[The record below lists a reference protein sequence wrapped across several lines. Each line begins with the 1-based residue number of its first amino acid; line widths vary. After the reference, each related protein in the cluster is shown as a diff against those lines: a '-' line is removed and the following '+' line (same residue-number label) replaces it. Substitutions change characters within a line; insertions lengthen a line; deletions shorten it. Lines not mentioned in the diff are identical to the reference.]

1 MERIDICSCTIIANS
16 NHKHSVMK
24 NYIKHFNEID
34 IHDVPE
40 VGGKNASLGEMF
52 QKLTSKGVQVPDGF
66 ATTSDAYWL
75 FLEEAK
81 LKDKIFNELEN
92 LDKKDFSNLRQI
104 GTSIRNTIAQASFP
118 QAIKMSVEKGYDAL
132 VKKYGKEISLAVRSS
147 ATAEDLPN
155 ASFAGQQETYLN
167 VKGFDELIAACH
179 KCYASLF
186 TDRAIKYREDNH
198 FDQTKVALSIGIQ
211 LMVRS
216 DLAASGVNFTLDPD
230 TGFDKVVLVSSIWG
244 LGENIVQGSINP
256 DEYFVFKPSLKNGI
270 RQPIISRK
278 LGSKEKT
285 MIYDPSGSGTVNLDT
300 KKQKQDQFVLTD
312 AEVLK
317 LAEWSMIIEEH
328 YGRPMDIEWAKDGV
342 LNELFIVQARPETV
356 QSAIKDKLKITTYK
370 LLKKGKEIT
379 RGMGLG
385 NKISAGK
392 ARILHSPKESDKLQP
407 GEILVTEK
415 TDPDWDPIL
424 KKAAGIITDQG
435 GRTSH
440 AAIVAR
446 EVGVAAIVGSVNAT
460 KTIKDGQEITISCA
474 DGDTGI
480 VYDGILKWYETEVD
494 TKSLKKPETQP
505 MLILADPDQAFRLS
519 FYPAEGVGLMRLEFV
534 INNSIQIHPMALR
547 HFETLKDASAKKEIE
562 KLTHHYP
569 DKADYFVHKLAE
581 GVATIAAAFYP
592 KDVIVR
598 TSDFKSNEY
607 ANLIGG
613 TEFEPV
619 ESNPMIGFRGASRY
633 YHPRYQQAFELECK
647 AMKMVREDMG
657 FDNVKIMIPFC
668 RTLKEAEKVV
678 SLMAENGLK
687 RGENGLQLY
696 MMTEI
701 PNNVILAEEFAQYFD
716 GFSIGSNDLTQLTL
730 GVDRDSELLSDI
742 FDINDP
748 GVKKMIAMVIASA
761 HKTQTKIGLCGQAP
775 SDYPEFAQFLVEN
788 GINSISFNPD
798 ALISGIKNIN
808 TAEEHKVVFGMAES
822 SN

>member
-1 MERIDICSCTIIANS
+1 
-16 NHKHSVMK
+16 MK
-24 NYIKHFNEID
+24 FIKRFNEID
-34 IHDVPE
+34 ILDVPL

-52 QKLTSKGVQVPDGF
+52 QKLTSKGVHIPDGF
-66 ATTSDAYWL
+66 AVTAPAYWY
-75 FLEEAK
+75 FLEKAQIKDRLFALLAK
-81 LKDKIFNELEN
+81 LDT
-92 LDKKDFSNLRQI
+92 KDFSNLKEI
-104 GTSIRNTIAQASFP
+104 GLQARELILKADFP
-118 QAIKMSVEKGYDAL
+118 TAIKTAVEEGYEEL
-132 VKKYGKEISLAVRSS
+132 SKKYKGALSLAVRSS

-167 VKGFDELIAACH
+167 VKGKEELIAACH

-198 FDQTKVALSIGIQ
+198 FDQTKVALSIGVQ

-230 TGFDKVVLVSSIWG
+230 TGFDQVVLVSSIWG
-244 LGENIVQGSINP
+244 LGENIVQGSVNP
-256 DEYFVFKPSLKNGI
+256 DEYFVFKPSMKKGI
-270 RQPIISRK
+270 RQPIISRQ
-278 LGSKEKT
+278 LGTKEKT
-285 MIYDPSGSGTVNLDT
+285 MVYDASGSGTVNLDT
-300 KKQKQDQFVLTD
+300 AKEKQEQFVLSD
-312 AEVLK
+312 QEVLK
-317 LAEWSMIIEEH
+317 LTEWSMIIEAH
-328 YGRPMDIEWAKDGV
+328 YKRPMDIEWAKDGQT
-342 LNELFIVQARPETV
+342 NELFIVQARPETV
-356 QSAIKDKLKITTYK
+356 QSAIKDKLKITTFS
-370 LLKKGKEIT
+370 LLEKGREIT

-392 ARILHSPKESDKLQP
+392 ARILRSPQESDKLQK

-446 EVGVAAIVGSVNAT
+446 EVGAAAIVGTVNAT
-460 KTIKDGQEITISCA
+460 KVIKDGQEITISCA
-474 DGDTGI
+474 EGDTGI
-480 VYDGILKWYETEVD
+480 VYEGLLKWEENEVD
-494 TKSLKKPETQP
+494 TSSLKKPKTQP
-505 MLILADPDQAFRLS
+505 MLILADPEQAFKLS
-519 FYPAEGVGLMRLEFV
+519 FYPAAGVGLMRLEFV
-534 INNSIQIHPMALR
+534 INNAIQIHPMALK
-547 HFETLKDASAKKEIE
+547 HFDTLKDASAKRKIE

-569 DKADYFVHKLAE
+569 NKEDYFIHRLAE

-592 KDVIVR
+592 RDVIVR

-613 TEFEPV
+613 KEFEPV

-633 YHPRYQQAFELECK
+633 YHPKYQEAFEMECK
-647 AMKMVREDMG
+647 SMKMVREDMG

-678 SLMAENGLK
+678 NLMANNGLK
-687 RGENGLQLY
+687 RGENGLELY

-701 PNNVILAEEFAQYFD
+701 PNNVILAEQFARFFN

-730 GVDRDSELLSDI
+730 GVDRDSELLSGI

-748 GVKKMIAMVIASA
+748 GVKEMIAMVLAA
-761 HKTQTKIGLCGQAP
+761 ARKTHTKIGLCGQAP

-788 GINSISFNPD
+788 GIDSISFNPD

-808 TAEEHKVVFGMAES
+808 TAEGSRATFGLATS

>member
-1 MERIDICSCTIIANS
+1 
-16 NHKHSVMK
+16 MK

-52 QKLTSKGVQVPDGF
+52 QKLTSKGVQIPDGF
-66 ATTSDAYWL
+66 ATTSEAYWL

-81 LKDKIFNELEN
+81 VKDIIFKELEK
-92 LDKKDFSNLRQI
+92 LDKKNFSNLREI
-104 GTSIRNTIAQASFP
+104 GTSIRDTIAKAEFP
-118 QAIKMSVEKGYDAL
+118 PAIKISVEKGYDAL

-167 VKGFDELIAACH
+167 VKGIDELIIACH

-256 DEYFVFKPSLKNGI
+256 DEYFVFKPSLKKGI

-285 MIYDPSGSGTVNLDT
+285 MIYDPSGSGIVNLDT
-300 KKQKQDQFVLTD
+300 KKEKQEQFVLTD

-328 YGRPMDIEWAKDGV
+328 YGRPMDIEWAKDGQ

-356 QSAIKDKLKITTYK
+356 QSNVKDKLKITTFK
-370 LLKKGKEIT
+370 LLEKGKEIT

-392 ARILHSPKESDKLQP
+392 ARILHSPKDSDKLQP

-446 EVGVAAIVGSVNAT
+446 EVGAAAIVGSINAT

-474 DGDTGI
+474 EGDAGI
-480 VYDGILKWYETEVD
+480 VYDGILKWDEKEID
-494 TKSLKKPETQP
+494 IKSLKKPETQP
-505 MLILADPDQAFRLS
+505 MLILADPDQAFKLS
-519 FYPAEGVGLMRLEFV
+519 FYPTEGVGLMRLEFV

-547 HFETLKDASAKKEIE
+547 HFDRIQDKQVSEKIE

-613 TEFEPV
+613 SEFEPL

-633 YHPRYQQAFELECK
+633 YHPKYQEAFELECK

-657 FDNVKIMIPFC
+657 LDNVKIMIPFC

-678 SLMAENGLK
+678 TLMADYGLK

-701 PNNVILAEEFAQYFD
+701 PNNVILAEEFAQHFD

-761 HKTQTKIGLCGQAP
+761 HKTHTKIGLCGQAP

-788 GINSISFNPD
+788 GINSISFSPD
-798 ALISGIKNIN
+798 ALIAGIKNIN
-808 TAEEHKVVFGMAES
+808 TAEESKVEFGLAES

>member
-1 MERIDICSCTIIANS
+1 
-16 NHKHSVMK
+16 MK

-34 IHDVPE
+34 INDVPE

-66 ATTSDAYWL
+66 ATTSEAYWL

-81 LKDKIFNELEN
+81 LKDKIFKELEK
-92 LDKKDFSNLRQI
+92 LDLKEFSNLREI
-104 GTSIRNTIAQASFP
+104 GANIRDTISKGEFP
-118 QAIKMSVEKGYDAL
+118 NAIKSSIEQGYTKLVE
-132 VKKYGKEISLAVRSS
+132 KYGKDISLAVRSS

-167 VKGFDELIAACH
+167 VKGLDELINACH

-230 TGFDKVVLVSSIWG
+230 TGFDKVVLVTSIWG
-244 LGENIVQGSINP
+244 LGENIVQGSVNP
-256 DEYFVFKPSLKNGI
+256 DEYFVFKPSLKKGI

-285 MIYDPSGSGTVNLDT
+285 MIYDASGSGTVNLDT
-300 KKQKQDQFVLTD
+300 KKDKQEQFVLSD

-317 LAEWSMIIEEH
+317 LAQWSIIIEEH
-328 YGRPMDIEWAKDGV
+328 YGRPMDIEWAKDGQI
-342 LNELFIVQARPETV
+342 NELFIVQARPETV
-356 QSAIKDKLKITTYK
+356 QSAKKNKLKITTYS

-392 ARILHSPKESDKLQP
+392 ARILHSPKESDKLQY

-424 KKAAGIITDQG
+424 KKSAGIITDQG

-446 EVGVAAIVGSVNAT
+446 EVGVAAIVGTINAT
-460 KTIKDGQEITISCA
+460 KTIKDGQEITISCSE
-474 DGDTGI
+474 GDTGV
-480 VYDGILKWYETEVD
+480 VYDGILKWDETEVD
-494 TKSLKKPETQP
+494 TKTLKKPKTQP
-505 MLILADPDQAFRLS
+505 MLILADPEQAFKLS
-519 FYPAEGVGLMRLEFV
+519 FYPSEGVGLMRLEFV
-534 INNSIQIHPMALR
+534 INNAIQIHPMALK
-547 HFETLKDASAKKEIE
+547 HFDTLKDASAKKEIE

-569 DKADYFVHKLAE
+569 NKSDYFVQKLAE
-581 GVATIAAAFYP
+581 GIATIAAAFYP

-613 TEFEPV
+613 KEFEPL

-633 YHPRYQQAFELECK
+633 YHPKYKEAFELECK
-647 AMKMVREDMG
+647 ALKMVREDMG

-678 SLMAENGLK
+678 NILAENGLK

-701 PNNVILAEEFAQYFD
+701 PNNVILAEEFAKFFD

-742 FDINDP
+742 FDINDL
-748 GVKKMIAMVIASA
+748 GVKKMIAMAIASA
-761 HKTQTKIGLCGQAP
+761 RKTHTKIGLCGQAP

-798 ALISGIKNIN
+798 ALIKGIKNIN
-808 TAEEHKVVFGMAES
+808 IAEVSRLTFGLAES

>member
-1 MERIDICSCTIIANS
+1 
-16 NHKHSVMK
+16 MK
-24 NYIKHFNEID
+24 NYIRHFNEID
-34 IHDVPE
+34 ISNIPE
-40 VGGKNASLGEMF
+40 VGGKNASLGEMY

-66 ATTSDAYWL
+66 ATTSEAYWL
-75 FLEEAK
+75 FLKEAG
-81 LKDKIFNELEN
+81 LKDFIFMEMEK
-92 LDKKDFSNLRQI
+92 LDKKDFSNLREV
-104 GTSIRNTIAQASFP
+104 GTAIRNKIAKAQFP
-118 QAIKMSVEKGYDAL
+118 EAIKTSVEKGYITM
-132 VKKYGKEISLAVRSS
+132 VKKYGPEISLAVRSS

-167 VKGFDELIAACH
+167 VRGFDELIAASH

-186 TDRAIKYREDNH
+186 TDRAIKYREDNN
-198 FDQTKVALSIGIQ
+198 FDQTTVALSIGIQ

-216 DLAASGVNFTLDPD
+216 DLASSGVNFTLDPD
-230 TGFDKVVLVSSIWG
+230 SGFDQVVLISSIWG
-244 LGENIVQGSINP
+244 LGENIVQGSVNP
-256 DEYFVFKPSLKNGI
+256 DEYFVFKPSVKKGI

-285 MIYDPSGSGTVNLDT
+285 MIYDTSGSGTLNLNT
-300 KKQKQDQFVLTD
+300 KIEKQEQFVLTEP
-312 AEVLK
+312 EVIK
-317 LAEWSMIIEEH
+317 LAEWAIIIEEH
-328 YGRPMDIEWAKDGV
+328 YGRPMDIEWAKDG
-342 LNELFIVQARPETV
+342 LTNELFIVQARPETV
-356 QSAIKDKLKITTYK
+356 QSAKKNKLRIATYT
-370 LLKKGKEIT
+370 LLEKSREIT
-379 RGMGLG
+379 SGMGLG

-392 ARILHSPKESDKLQP
+392 ARIIHSPLESDKLQP

-446 EVGVAAIVGSVNAT
+446 EVGAAAIVGTLNAT
-460 KTIKDGQEITISCA
+460 KTITDGQYITISCA
-474 DGDTGI
+474 DGDTGV
-480 VYDGILKWYETEVD
+480 VYEGILKWDEKVVD
-494 TKSLKKPETQP
+494 TTTLKKPSTQP
-505 MLILADPDQAFRLS
+505 MLILADPEQAFKLS
-519 FYPAEGVGLMRLEFV
+519 FYPTAGVGLMRLEFV
-534 INNSIQIHPMALR
+534 INNSIQIHPMALKR
-547 HFETLKDASAKKEIE
+547 FDTLKDVSAKKLID

-581 GVATIAAAFYP
+581 GIATISAAFYP

-613 TEFEPV
+613 KEFEPI

-633 YHPRYQQAFELECK
+633 YHPKYQEAFELECK

-657 FDNVKIMIPFC
+657 FNNVKIMIPFC

-678 SLMAENGLK
+678 GIMEDYGLK

-701 PNNVILAEEFAQYFD
+701 PNNVILAEEFSQFFD

-742 FDINDP
+742 FDPKDP

-761 HKTQTKIGLCGQAP
+761 RKTNTKIGLCGQAP
-775 SDYPEFAQFLVEN
+775 SDYPEFAQFLVEQR
-788 GINSISFNPD
+788 INSISFNPD
-798 ALISGIKNIN
+798 ALIAGIKNIN
-808 TAEEHKVVFGMAES
+808 TAEESKISFGMAES

>member
-1 MERIDICSCTIIANS
+1 MNDNS
-16 NHKHSVMK
+16 IHKHSVMK
-24 NYIKHFNEID
+24 NYIKYFNEID

-81 LKDKIFNELEN
+81 IKDKIFNELEN
-92 LDKKDFSNLRQI
+92 LDKKDFSNLRKI
-104 GTSIRNTIAQASFP
+104 GTSIRNTIAQAQFP
-118 QAIKMSVEKGYDAL
+118 QSIKMSVEKGYDAL
-132 VKKYGKEISLAVRSS
+132 VKKYGKDISLAVRSS

-256 DEYFVFKPSLKNGI
+256 DEYFVFKPSLKKGI

-285 MIYDPSGSGTVNLDT
+285 MIYDSSGSGTVNLDT
-300 KKQKQDQFVLTD
+300 KKEKQEQFVLTD
-312 AEVLK
+312 SEVVK
-317 LAEWSMIIEEH
+317 LAEWSIIIEEH
-328 YGRPMDIEWAKDGV
+328 YGRPMDIEWAKDGI

-356 QSAIKDKLKITTYK
+356 QSAIKDKLKITTFK
-370 LLKKGKEIT
+370 LREKGKEIT

-480 VYDGILKWYETEVD
+480 VYDGILKWEENEVD
-494 TKSLKKPETQP
+494 TKFLKKPETQP
-505 MLILADPDQAFRLS
+505 MLILADPDQAFKLS
-519 FYPAEGVGLMRLEFV
+519 FYPSEGVGLMRLEFV

-547 HFETLKDASAKKEIE
+547 HFETLKDASTKKEIE

-633 YHPRYQQAFELECK
+633 YHSRYQEAFELECK

-668 RTLKEAEKVV
+668 RTIKEAEKVV
-678 SLMAENGLK
+678 NLMAENGLK

-742 FDINDP
+742 FDINDL

-761 HKTQTKIGLCGQAP
+761 HKTHTKIGLCGQAP

-798 ALISGIKNIN
+798 ALITGIKNIN
-808 TAEEHKVVFGMAES
+808 TAEGHKVVFGMAES

>member
-1 MERIDICSCTIIANS
+1 MQNF
-16 NHKHSVMK
+16 
-24 NYIKHFNEID
+24 IKHFNQID
-34 IHDVPE
+34 IHDIPE

-52 QKLTSKGVQVPDGF
+52 QKLTSKGVNVPDGF
-66 ATTSDAYWL
+66 ATTSAAYWH
-75 FLEEAK
+75 FVEEAQIK
-81 LKDKIFNELEN
+81 DTILKELEKLN
-92 LDKKDFSNLRQI
+92 KKDFSNLRAV
-104 GTSIRNTIAQASFP
+104 GTSIRNAIAKAEFP
-118 QAIKMSVEKGYDAL
+118 EAIKTSVEKGFESL

-167 VKGFDELIAACH
+167 VRGIDELIVACH

-198 FDQTKVALSIGIQ
+198 FDQTKVALSIGVQ

-216 DLAASGVNFTLDPD
+216 DLACSGVNFTLDPD
-230 TGFDKVVLVSSIWG
+230 TGFDQVVLVSSIWG
-244 LGENIVQGSINP
+244 LGENIVQGNINP
-256 DEYFVFKPSLKNGI
+256 DEYFVFKPSLKNSI
-270 RQPIISRK
+270 RQPIISRQ

-285 MIYDPSGSGTVNLDT
+285 MVYDSKGSGTINLDT
-300 KKQKQDQFVLTD
+300 SAEKKEQYVLTET
-312 AEVLK
+312 EVIK
-317 LAEWSMIIEEH
+317 LAQWSMIIEEH
-328 YGRPMDIEWAKDGV
+328 YKRPMDIEWAKDG
-342 LNELFIVQARPETV
+342 LTNELFIVQARPETV
-356 QSAIKDKLKITTYK
+356 QSANKDKLKITTYT
-370 LLKKGKEIT
+370 LLEKGKELT

-385 NKISAGK
+385 NKISSGK
-392 ARILHSPKESDKLQP
+392 ARVLHSPKESDKLQS
-407 GEILVTEK
+407 GEILVTER
-415 TDPDWDPIL
+415 TDPDWDPIM
-424 KKAAGIITDQG
+424 KRAAGIITDQG

-446 EVGVAAIVGSVNAT
+446 EVGAAAIVGSLNAT
-460 KTIKDGQEITISCA
+460 KVIKDGQEITISCA
-474 DGDTGI
+474 EGDTGI
-480 VYDGILKWYETEVD
+480 VYEGILKWDEKEVD
-494 TKSLKKPETQP
+494 TKALKKPETQP
-505 MLILADPDQAFRLS
+505 MLILADPDQAFKLS
-519 FYPAEGVGLMRLEFV
+519 FYPTEGVGLMRLEFV
-534 INNSIQIHPMALR
+534 INNSIQIHPMALK
-547 HFETLKDASAKKEIE
+547 HFDTLQDIIAKKDIE

-569 DKADYFVHKLAE
+569 NKADYFVHKLAE
-581 GVATIAAAFYP
+581 GVGTIAAAFYP

-613 TEFEPV
+613 KEFEPV

-633 YHPRYQQAFELECK
+633 YHPKYQEAFELECR

-657 FDNVKIMIPFC
+657 FTNVKIMIPFC

-678 SLMAENGLK
+678 NLMAKNGLK
-687 RGENGLQLY
+687 QGENDLQLY

-701 PNNVILAEEFAQYFD
+701 PNNVILAEEFAKFFD

-748 GVKKMIAMVIASA
+748 GVKKMVASVIASA
-761 HKTQTKIGLCGQAP
+761 HKTHTKIGLCGQAP
-775 SDYPEFAQFLVEN
+775 SDYPEFAQFLVEH

-798 ALISGIKNIN
+798 ALISGIENIN
-808 TAEEHKVVFGMAES
+808 TAEESKVSFGMAES

>member
-1 MERIDICSCTIIANS
+1 
-16 NHKHSVMK
+16 MK
-24 NYIKHFNEID
+24 NYIKHFSEID
-34 IHDVPE
+34 IHDIPS

-52 QKLTSKGVQVPDGF
+52 QKLTSKNVQVPDGF
-66 ATTSDAYWL
+66 AITSDAYWHY
-75 FLEEAK
+75 LEQSD
-81 LKDKIFNELEN
+81 LKETIFKELN
-92 LDKKDFSNLRQI
+92 TLNKKDFSNLKKI
-104 GTSIRNTIAQASFP
+104 GAAIRTDFSKVELPN
-118 QAIKMSVEKGYDAL
+118 AIKGAIEEGYFDL
-132 VKKYGKEISLAVRSS
+132 IKKHGAEISLAVRSS
-147 ATAEDLPN
+147 ATAEDLPT
-155 ASFAGQQETYLN
+155 ASFAGQQESYLN
-167 VKGFDELIAACH
+167 VKGLDELIVACK

-186 TDRAIKYREDNH
+186 TDRAIKYREDNG
-198 FDQTKVALSIGIQ
+198 FDHKKVALSIGVQ

-216 DLAASGVNFTLDPD
+216 DLACSGVNFTLDPD

-256 DEYFVFKPSLKNGI
+256 DEYFVFKPSLKKGKQ
-270 RQPIISRK
+270 QPIISRK

-285 MIYDPSGSGTVNLDT
+285 MIYDASGSGTVNLDT
-300 KKQKQDQFVLTD
+300 KIEKQEQFVLTD
-312 AEVLK
+312 AEVIK
-317 LAEWSMIIEEH
+317 LAQWSVIIEEH
-328 YGRPMDIEWAKDGV
+328 YGRPMDIEWAKDGKS
-342 LNELFIVQARPETV
+342 NELFIVQARPETV
-356 QSAIKDKLKITTYK
+356 QSAIRNRLKIKTYA
-370 LLKKGKEIT
+370 LLEKSKEIT

-385 NKISAGK
+385 NKIAAGK
-392 ARILHSPKESDKLQP
+392 ARILLSPKESDKLQP
-407 GEILVTEK
+407 GEILITEK

-424 KKAAGIITDQG
+424 KKAAGIITNQG

-446 EVGVAAIVGSVNAT
+446 EVGVAAIVGSINAT
-460 KTIKDGQEITISCA
+460 QVIKDGQEITISCA
-474 DGDTGI
+474 EGNTGV
-480 VYDGILKWYETEVD
+480 VYDGILKWKESEVNIK
-494 TKSLKKPETQP
+494 TLKTPKTQA
-505 MLILADPDQAFRLS
+505 MLILADPEQAFKLS
-519 FYPAEGVGLMRLEFV
+519 FYPSSGVGLMRLEFV
-534 INNSIQIHPMALR
+534 INNSIQIHPMALK
-547 HFETLKDASAKKEIE
+547 HFELIKDEKVRAKIE

-569 DKADYFVHKLAE
+569 NKEDYFVNKLAE

-613 TEFEPV
+613 HQFEPI

-633 YHPRYQQAFELECK
+633 YHPKYQDAFELECK
-647 AMKMVREDMG
+647 ALKIVREVMG
-657 FDNVKIMIPFC
+657 LDNIKIMIPFC
-668 RTLKEAEKVV
+668 RTLKEADKVV
-678 SLMAENGLK
+678 RLLEKNGLK

-701 PNNVILAEEFAQYFD
+701 PNNVILAEEFAQFFD

-730 GVDRDSELLSDI
+730 GVDRDSQLLSAI

-761 HKTQTKIGLCGQAP
+761 HKTHTKIGLCGQAP

-788 GINSISFNPD
+788 GINSISFNLD

-808 TAEEHKVVFGMAES
+808 KAEASEVSLGIAAS

>member
-1 MERIDICSCTIIANS
+1 MI
-16 NHKHSVMK
+16 

-34 IHDVPE
+34 IGNVQE
-40 VGGKNASLGEMF
+40 VGGKNASLGEMY
-52 QKLTSKGVQVPDGF
+52 QKLTSKGIQVPDGF
-66 ATTSDAYWL
+66 ATTTEAYWL
-75 FLEEAK
+75 FLKEAK
-81 LKDKIFNELEN
+81 LLDFIFGEIEK
-92 LDKKDFSNLRQI
+92 LDKEDFSNLREV
-104 GTSIRNTIAQASFP
+104 GSAIRQEIAQAEFP
-118 QAIKMSVEKGYDAL
+118 EATKNSVANGYNAL
-132 VKKYGKEISLAVRSS
+132 VKKYGNEISLAVRSS

-167 VKGFDELIAACH
+167 VKGIDGLIAACH

-198 FDQTKVALSIGIQ
+198 FDQTKVALSIGVQ

-216 DLAASGVNFTLDPD
+216 DLASSGVNFTLDPD

-244 LGENIVQGSINP
+244 LGENIVQGSVNP
-256 DEYFVFKPSLKNGI
+256 DEYFVYKPSLKNSI

-285 MIYDPSGSGTVNLDT
+285 MIYDSSGSGTLNLDT
-300 KKQKQDQFVLTD
+300 KIEKQEKFVLTD
-312 AEVLK
+312 AEVVK
-317 LAEWSMIIEEH
+317 LANWSIIIEEH
-328 YGRPMDIEWAKDGV
+328 YGRPMDIEWAKDG
-342 LNELFIVQARPETV
+342 LTNELFIVQARPETV
-356 QSAIKDKLKITTYK
+356 QSAKKDKLKISTYS
-370 LLKKGKEIT
+370 LIDKGKEIT

-385 NKISAGK
+385 NKIAAGK
-392 ARILHSPKESDKLQP
+392 ARIIHSPLESYKLRP
-407 GEILVTEK
+407 GEILITEK

-446 EVGVAAIVGSVNAT
+446 EVGAAAIVGTLNAT
-460 KTIKDGQEITISCA
+460 KTITDGQQITISCA
-474 DGDTGI
+474 DGDTGV
-480 VYDGILKWYETEVD
+480 VYDGILKWDEKTVD
-494 TKSLKKPETQP
+494 TKSLKKPATQP
-505 MLILADPDQAFRLS
+505 MLILADPEQAFKLS
-519 FYPAEGVGLMRLEFV
+519 FYPSAGVGLMRLEFV
-534 INNSIQIHPMALR
+534 INNSIQIHPMALK
-547 HFETLKDASAKKEIE
+547 HFDNLKDTSVRTLIE
-562 KLTHHYP
+562 KLTNHYP

-581 GVATIAAAFYP
+581 GIATIAAAFHP

-613 TEFEPV
+613 KEFEPV

-633 YHPRYQQAFELECK
+633 YHPKYQEAFELECK
-647 AMKMVREDMG
+647 ALKMVREDMG
-657 FDNVKIMIPFC
+657 LNNVKIMIPFC

-678 SLMAENGLK
+678 ALMAHYGLK
-687 RGENGLQLY
+687 RGENGLELF

-701 PNNVILAEEFAQYFD
+701 PNNVILAEEFSRFFD

-730 GVDRDSELLSDI
+730 GVDRDSELLGDI
-742 FDINDP
+742 FDTNDP

-761 HKTQTKIGLCGQAP
+761 HKTNTKIGLCGQAP
-775 SDYPEFAQFLVEN
+775 SDYPEFAQFLVEA

-798 ALISGIKNIN
+798 ALIEGIRNIN
-808 TAEEHKVVFGMAES
+808 MAEQSKISFGMAES

>member
-1 MERIDICSCTIIANS
+1 
-16 NHKHSVMK
+16 MK
-24 NYIKHFNEID
+24 NYIKYFNEID
-34 IHDVPE
+34 ITNIPE
-40 VGGKNASLGEMF
+40 VGGKNASLGEMY

-66 ATTSDAYWL
+66 ATTSEAYWL
-75 FLEEAK
+75 FLKEAA
-81 LKDKIFNELEN
+81 LKDFIFMEMEK
-92 LDKKDFSNLRQI
+92 LDKKDFSNLREV
-104 GTSIRNTIAQASFP
+104 GSAIRNKIAKATFP
-118 QAIKMSVEKGYDAL
+118 EAIKNSVEKGYSAL
-132 VKKYGKEISLAVRSS
+132 VQKYGPEITLAVRSS

-186 TDRAIKYREDNH
+186 TNRAIKYREDNN
-198 FDQTKVALSIGIQ
+198 FDHSKVALSIGIQ

-216 DLAASGVNFTLDPD
+216 DLASSGVNFTLDPD
-230 TGFDKVVLVSSIWG
+230 SGFDQVVLISSIWG
-244 LGENIVQGSINP
+244 LGENIVQGSVNP
-256 DEYFVFKPSLKNGI
+256 DEYFVFKPSLKKGVH
-270 RQPIISRK
+270 QPIISRK

-285 MIYDPSGSGTVNLDT
+285 MIYDTSGSGTLNLNT
-300 KKQKQDQFVLTD
+300 KIEKQEQFVLTD
-312 AEVLK
+312 LEVIK
-317 LAEWSMIIEEH
+317 LAEWSIIIEEH
-328 YGRPMDIEWAKDGV
+328 YGRPMDIEWAKDG
-342 LNELFIVQARPETV
+342 LTNELFIVQARPETV
-356 QSAIKDKLKITTYK
+356 KSAKKNKLRIATYTLIEK
-370 LLKKGKEIT
+370 SREIT
-379 RGMGLG
+379 SGMGLG

-392 ARILHSPKESDKLQP
+392 ARIIHSPKESDKLQP

-446 EVGVAAIVGSVNAT
+446 EVGAAAIVGTLNAT
-460 KTIKDGQEITISCA
+460 KLIKDGQDITISCA
-474 DGDTGI
+474 DGDTGV
-480 VYDGILKWYETEVD
+480 VYEGILKWDEKVVD
-494 TKSLKKPETQP
+494 TTTLQKPSTQP
-505 MLILADPDQAFRLS
+505 MLILADPEQAFKLS
-519 FYPAEGVGLMRLEFV
+519 FYPTAGVGLMRLEFV
-534 INNSIQIHPMALR
+534 INNSIQIHPMALKR
-547 HFETLKDASAKKEIE
+547 FDSLKDVSAKKLID

-581 GVATIAAAFYP
+581 GIATIAAAFYP

-613 TEFEPV
+613 KEFEPI

-633 YHPRYQQAFELECK
+633 YHPKYQEAFELECK

-657 FDNVKIMIPFC
+657 FNNVKIMIPFC
-668 RTLKEAEKVV
+668 RTVKEAKKVV
-678 SLMAENGLK
+678 DLMANYGLK

-701 PNNVILAEEFAQYFD
+701 PNNVILAEEFSQFFD

-742 FDINDP
+742 FDPKDP

-761 HKTQTKIGLCGQAP
+761 HKTNTKIGLCGQAP
-775 SDYPEFAQFLVEN
+775 SDYPEFAQFLVEQ

-798 ALISGIKNIN
+798 ALIAGIKNIN
-808 TAEEHKVVFGMAES
+808 MAEASKVGFGMAES